1 MHPPSDAGRPA
12 VAGDPGDTAPD
23 QLETAR
29 RYLDLVKAALVDD
42 LYVENEARI
51 AHLVDCLARPKPVE
65 LPRLR
70 DPLRHD
76 RAVIDRLLEDRRVGR
91 TSAVEGGADPAG
103 GYAYAPGG
111 RPALD
116 RLHVALDDLRTRGL
130 GGALVTCDD
139 GRGGAGV
146 LLRAHGAIHDRAG
159 SEVWVVGR
167 FRAAADD
174 RRSPD
179 EADGLDRLLPDLN
192 QQRDAFARFGL
203 LDDQVHLLQGDP
215 DATLADPPFGTVALL
230 HLGPGVGADAAAI
243 LGRLAPRLAPGA
255 HVVAQGA
262 TTVEAVRTWR
272 AEHDRRE
279 RVDPVGVEGI
289 AWIADDAPPA
299 AIDRPAASGAASAPP
314 AGPSVEGAPD
324 LSVVVVFHDMRREAA
339 RTLHSLSRT
348 YQRDLD
354 GVTYEVIAV
363 DNGSSPEQRL
373 DPETVTV
380 HGPEFRLLDLGPD
393 APPSPVT
400 ALNLGIAEARGD
412 LVALMIDGA
421 HLLSPGVLSQALAAQ
436 RGYPPA
442 VVAIQPF
449 HLGPGQQGETMG
461 TGYDQGL
468 EDALLARHRWPDE
481 GYAVFD
487 ISHFQ
492 GDRDWLDGMW
502 ESNCLFVPRTILRQ
516 VGGFDEGFATPGGG
530 FANLDLYERVGA
542 HPDTH
547 LVTVLGEGSFHQVHG
562 GTTTN
567 QADSTFRRARI
578 ATYAGDYADLR
589 GRPFS
594 GPEKT
599 IHYVGSFRNEGSKR
613 TRARR
618 LTPDAFEIDVALE
631 GPAGPTGPSQP
642 LPEDLREAFVNA
654 YWRTNEWR
662 NTRWRGRNIPNAP
675 ADLLAYQEILSQ
687 VRPDWVIETGTRK
700 GGRAWFL
707 AHVLDL
713 IGHGSVLSIDSVA
726 ADDRPEHPRITY
738 LAGRAHDDEV
748 VDAAIAATGD
758 TRRAVV
764 ILGTR
769 GARRRAHA
777 EFDRYERFVPVDS
790 YLVMENTVLNGH
802 PVDAT
807 FGPGPFEA
815 LQRILNTRDDFA
827 PDQRFERH
835 GVTFNP
841 GGFLRRLR

>member
-1 MHPPSDAGRPA
+1 MQPPPDAGRPRADTTRAPA
-12 VAGDPGDTAPD
+12 VAPD
-23 QLETAR
+23 GIAQ

-42 LYVENEARI
+42 LYLENEARI
-51 AHLVDCLARPKPVE
+51 AHLVDCVVNARPVQ

-76 RAVIDRLLEDRRVGR
+76 REVVDRLREDRRVGR
-91 TSAVEGGADPAG
+91 TTPTGDGADPAG

-116 RLHVALDDLRTRGL
+116 RLHVALDDGAARGAE
-130 GGALVTCDD
+130 GALVSFDE
-139 GRGGAGV
+139 GRGGPAV
-146 LLRAHGAIHDRAG
+146 LFRAHLAVHDRAG
-159 SEVWVVGR
+159 TDVWVAGR

-174 RRSPD
+174 RPGPD
-179 EADGLDRLLPDLN
+179 PADGFDRLRPDLN

-203 LDDQVHLLQGDP
+203 LDERVHFLQGAP
-215 DATLADPPFGTVALL
+215 DATLTDPPFGAVAVL
-230 HLGPGVGADAAAI
+230 HLGAGAGDEAGTV
-243 LGRLAPRLAPGA
+243 LDRLAPRLLPGA
-255 HVVAQGA
+255 HVVAEGA
-262 TTVEAVRTWR
+262 TTAEAVRAW
-272 AEHDRRE
+272 RRE
-279 RVDPVGVEGI
+279 HGFVGPVEPIGVDGL
-289 AWIADDAPPA
+289 AWIVDDPLPTAVEPPAPGAAAVPLAAPPA
-299 AIDRPAASGAASAPP
+299 RDAPA
-314 AGPSVEGAPD
+314 

-339 RTLHSLSRT
+339 RTLHSLSRA

-354 GVTYEVIAV
+354 GVHYEVIAI
-363 DNGSSPEQRL
+363 DNGSSPDQRL
-373 DPETVTV
+373 DDDLVAA
-380 HGPEFRLLDLGPD
+380 HGPEFRLIDLGPD

-400 ALNLGIAEARGD
+400 ALNRGIAEAQGD

-421 HLLSPGVLSQALAAQ
+421 HVLTPGVLSQALAAQ

-468 EDALLARHRWPDE
+468 EDALLTKHGWPAD
-481 GYAVFD
+481 GYALFD

-492 GDRDWLDGMW
+492 GDRDWLDGLW
-502 ESNCLFVPRTILRQ
+502 ESNCLFVPRSILRQ

-530 FANLDLYERVGA
+530 FANLDVYERAGA

-567 QADSTFRRARI
+567 QADSTFRRDRI
-578 ATYAGDYADLR
+578 ATYAGQYHDLR

-594 GPEKT
+594 GPEKS

-618 LTPDAFEIDVALE
+618 LTPNAFEVDIALE
-631 GPAGPTGPSQP
+631 GPGGPTGPAQP
-642 LPEDLREAFVNA
+642 LPEDLRDAFVNA

-662 NTRWRGRNIPNAP
+662 STRWRGRNIPNAP
-675 ADLLAYQEILSQ
+675 ADLLAYEQILSE

-707 AHVLDL
+707 ANVLDL

-726 ADDRPEHPRITY
+726 ADGRPEHPRITY
-738 LAGRAHDDEV
+738 LSGRAHDDDV
-748 VDAAIAATGD
+748 VAAATSITGD
-758 TRRAVV
+758 TRNAVV

-777 EFDRYERFVPVDS
+777 EFDRYERFVPVGS
-790 YLVMENTVLNGH
+790 YIVLEHTVLNGH

-841 GGFLRRLR
+841 DGFLRRIR